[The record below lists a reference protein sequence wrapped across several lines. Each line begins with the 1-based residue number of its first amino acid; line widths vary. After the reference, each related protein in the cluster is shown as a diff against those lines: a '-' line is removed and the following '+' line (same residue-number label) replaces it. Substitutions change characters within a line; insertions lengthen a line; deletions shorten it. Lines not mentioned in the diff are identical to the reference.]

1 VNDADIVH
9 IGTLALKVTAEL
21 SAPMLIGSLVIGI
34 VVSLFQ
40 TIFQIQ
46 DQTLSAV
53 PRLAVCAGV
62 ILFAGSWMLRTLVEF
77 TQQLFAQI
85 PHLIG

>member
-1 VNDADIVH
+1 MTDTDIIH

-21 SAPMLIGSLVIGI
+21 SAPLLIASLVVGI

-62 ILFAGSWMLRTLVEF
+62 VLLAGSWMLRTLVEF

-85 PHLIG
+85 PQLLS